1 MQCLL
6 NERVNNATIFVNT
19 IIQCLSSNIV
29 KTIILWTSRKIVKRI
44 ILWKLR
50 KNTCTIKR
58 DPAQQHW
65 PWSKFASVIV
75 ILITIKIIVI
85 TIRIIVITI
94 KIIVITIGIIVIA
107 IRIIAIAIRIIV
119 INIKIIVISFF
130 IKSICCWNGSTNSI
144 GHDGFRTDVNFCMCY
159 LHWTALSPFTIRSSG
174 ISRPSWVG

>member
-6 NERVNNATIFVNT
+6 NERANNATIFVNT
-19 IIQCLSSNIV
+19 IIQCLSSKIV

-75 ILITIKIIVI
+75 ILITVKIIVI
-85 TIRIIVITI
+85 P
-94 KIIVITIGIIVIA
+94 IGIIVIT

>member
-19 IIQCLSSNIV
+19 IIQWISSKIV

-75 ILITIKIIVI
+75 ILITVKIIVI
-85 TIRIIVITI
+85 P
-94 KIIVITIGIIVIA
+94 IGIIVIT

-144 GHDGFRTDVNFCMCY
+144 GNDGFRTYVNFSMRY
-159 LHWTALSPFTIRSSG
+159 LQWTALSPFTIRSSG